1 MSSEWHE
8 AQADDATAAR
18 IKNEYQ
24 EIAAH
29 LGDQAPDP
37 DERVTVSISADD
49 LIRYTTA
56 TAVFALDTGTAVV
69 YRPLPGGAED
79 CSFWR
84 DGEKVRHAYNPP
96 PHESN

>member
-1 MSSEWHE
+1 MSEWHE
-8 AQADDATAAR
+8 AQADAATTAR
-18 IKNEYQ
+18 IRDEYQ

-29 LGDQAPDP
+29 LGDQAPDV
-37 DERVTVSISADD
+37 DEPVTVSISADD

-56 TAVFALDTGTAVV
+56 TAVFALDAGIAVV

-84 DGEKVRHAYNPP
+84 DGEKVRHRFNPP
-96 PHESN
+96 PNESN